1 MPYWNNLSYEIEN
14 TSSNRPLIQE
24 LQAFGIVKEDLERNI
39 CTVQTLG
46 LESVIFNLDDYINQ
60 QTLFQGAVRYFQ
72 KKDFSKDIRILNKNS
87 DNDWIEEKTNLS
99 DELLKVEKMLRNNNI
114 NLNIDNKL
122 LYKIPISIFNSNS
135 SISKVRKTK
144 YICLMLLFSNF
155 TNYENDIFKFKLVID
170 NNEITND
177 YCFEDSIPDKQ
188 LEYLVELYSWI
199 IDDGDNYIQKLSIVR
214 SVLLKNKS
222 FIIENSLLNSVKSI
236 FQRIINSNVDR
247 YFNEVALLKDDF
259 LKIVERENDIYQA
272 LHVKLIGWFSAFA
285 LLVVDKVKDYSGN
298 DILNRLLIS
307 DSQKTKLLLLLLI
320 CALIFISIIYILEI
334 RKNQNEYEKLKAF
347 YIKSLLFDGRDFEA
361 KVEFPKIDDR
371 YITIII
377 GVLCILGLRIVFS
390 SSSFVLCSVFLII
403 FLTILFSREYIKK
416 ICSKFDIKRGNH
428 E

>member
-1 MPYWNNLSYEIEN
+1 MPYWNKLSYEIEN
-14 TSSNRPLIQE
+14 TPSNSLLIE
-24 LQAFGIVKEDLERNI
+24 NLQVFGIVKYDADTNI
-39 CTVQTLG
+39 HTIQTLG
-46 LESVIFNLDDYINQ
+46 LKSVIFNLEDYIEHQ
-60 QTLFQGAVRYFQ
+60 ESFQGNVRYFQ
-72 KKDFSKDIRILNKNS
+72 KKDFSKDVRIINKNCK
-87 DNDWIEEKTNLS
+87 NIWIEEKKNLS
-99 DELLKVEKMLRNNNI
+99 DEIIKIEKILSNNNI
-114 NLNIDNKL
+114 NINANNKH
-122 LYKIPISIFNSNS
+122 LYNIPISIFNSKS
-135 SISKVRKTK
+135 PISKVRKTK
-144 YICLMLLFSNF
+144 YICLMLFFSNF
-155 TNYENDIFKFKLVID
+155 TNYENDLFKFKLFID
-170 NNEITND
+170 NNEITYD

-188 LEYLVELYSWI
+188 LEYLEELYYWI

-222 FIIENSLLNSVKSI
+222 FIIENSLINSVKSI

-247 YFNEVALLKDDF
+247 YFNEVTLLKDDF

-272 LHVKLIGWFSAFA
+272 LHIKLIGWFSALA

-298 DILNRLLIS
+298 DILNRLLVS

-334 RKNQNEYEKLKAF
+334 RKNQNEYEKLKEF
-347 YIKSLLFDGRDFEA
+347 YTNSLMFDGRDFEA

-390 SSSFVLCSVFLII
+390 SRSFVLYSVFLIF
-403 FLTILFSREYIKK
+403 FLTILFSKEYIKK
-416 ICSKFDIKRGNH
+416 LCSKFDIKGENH